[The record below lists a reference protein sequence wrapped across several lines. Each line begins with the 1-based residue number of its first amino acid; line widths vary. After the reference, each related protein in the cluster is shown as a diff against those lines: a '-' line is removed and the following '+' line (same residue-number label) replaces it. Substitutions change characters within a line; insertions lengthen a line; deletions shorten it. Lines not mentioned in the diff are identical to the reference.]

1 MERGDS
7 LAEACL
13 EKCRQIPQAVCA
25 TCTLAM
31 HSRGS
36 QAAGF
41 VFVGLGGVED
51 KAGAF
56 HQDMEPQE
64 WGLRQDRAAAVGRP
78 GKYLVLMA
86 PIVVEGSANESTPD
100 QLGVT
105 VLYLS
110 DRNEWFRH
118 Y

>member
-1 MERGDS
+1 
-7 LAEACL
+7 
-13 EKCRQIPQAVCA
+13 
-25 TCTLAM
+25 
-31 HSRGS
+31 
-36 QAAGF
+36 
-41 VFVGLGGVED
+41 
-51 KAGAF
+51 
-56 HQDMEPQE
+56 MEPQE
-64 WGLRQDRAAAVGRP
+64 WGLRQDRAGAVGRP